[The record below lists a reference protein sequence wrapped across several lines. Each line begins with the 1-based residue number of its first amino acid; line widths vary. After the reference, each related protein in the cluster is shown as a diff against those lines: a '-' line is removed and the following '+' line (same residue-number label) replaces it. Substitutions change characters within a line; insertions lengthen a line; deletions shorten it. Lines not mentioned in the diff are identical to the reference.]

1 MRSHRALTTLALLG
15 ALLLAG
21 GAIPAAAQ
29 TTDPR
34 PAHHGGR
41 GGFFLRGL
49 DLTDTQREQA
59 RDVLRAARPRIAP
72 LADEA
77 RKAGRALFQAV
88 TAPAP
93 DESAIRAAAETV
105 GRATGALAVERAKVG
120 TELRALLTPEQQQK
134 LDERLARMNQRME
147 QRGGPGRGMWRH
159 GVQYQ
164 EGPLRQL

>member
-1 MRSHRALTTLALLG
+1 MRSHRTLATLALLG
-15 ALLLAG
+15 AFLLAG

-29 TTDPR
+29 ATDAR

-41 GGFFLRGL
+41 GWFFLRGL
-49 DLTDTQREQA
+49 DLTDTQKEQA

-77 RKAGRALFQAV
+77 RKAHRTLFQAV

-93 DESAIRAAAETV
+93 DEGAIRAAADAV
-105 GRATGALAVERAKVG
+105 GRAAGALAVERAKVG

-134 LDERLARMNQRME
+134 LDERLARMNQKME

-159 GVQYQ
+159 RVHH
-164 EGPLRQL
+164 EGAPTQL